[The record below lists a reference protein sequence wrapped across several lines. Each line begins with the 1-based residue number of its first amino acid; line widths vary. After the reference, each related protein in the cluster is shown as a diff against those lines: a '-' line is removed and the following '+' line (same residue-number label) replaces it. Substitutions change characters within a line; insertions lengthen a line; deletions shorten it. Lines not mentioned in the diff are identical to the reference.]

1 MRPRSIRARTTLVA
15 TAATAATLL
24 VASLLMLRAVEDS
37 LTESR
42 DQAAQA
48 RAAQLVAA
56 LVTDGAVPAGLEVG
70 EDEMAQVVAADG
82 TVLAASESLG
92 DAPAVADLAPPPGAF
107 AMATV
112 SEVPDDED
120 TETFRVWAT
129 GARGA
134 EGPVRVYV
142 GTSPE
147 RVHEAVAAARRSLL
161 VGVPLVVVALAALTS
176 WLAGRALAPVE
187 RIRSEVA
194 TISDSAPA
202 RGVPVPD
209 TGDEVERLAR
219 TMNQMLA
226 RLEAAG
232 MRQREFVADA
242 SHELLSPIAA
252 LRMQLDV
259 AAAAGAEPDAALLAD
274 LDQDLTRLERLARDL
289 LLLARAEGRDA
300 AGRPVRPPPSGPALS
315 GPPPA
320 DLPLVDLDAIVLDE
334 ARRLPVPPGVVLDTR
349 GVSAAPVRGRA
360 EDLARLVRNLLEN
373 AAAHASSRVTLT
385 LSETA
390 APDHADARTVLT
402 VVDDGPGV
410 PPELEGR
417 VFERFV
423 TGSGARRV
431 GEGTGLGLAI
441 ARALAVQHG
450 GRLSLDG
457 SSAAGAV
464 FRLELP
470 AG

>member
-1 MRPRSIRARTTLVA
+1 MRPRSIRARATLVA

-48 RAAQLVAA
+48 RAARIVAA
-56 LVTDGAVPAGLEVG
+56 LATGGAVPARLEVG
-70 EDEMAQVVAADG
+70 EDEMAQVVAGDN
-82 TVLAASESLG
+82 TVLAASDNLG
-92 DAPAVADLAPPPGAF
+92 DAPAVTDLAPAPGTF
-107 AMATV
+107 TMSTV
-112 SEVPDDED
+112 SRVPDDED

-129 GARGA
+129 AGRATGA
-134 EGPVRVYV
+134 PVRVYV

-147 RVHEAVAAARRSLL
+147 RVHEAVAATRRSLL
-161 VGVPLVVVALAALTS
+161 VGVPLVVLALAGLTS
-176 WLAGRALAPVE
+176 WLVGRALAPVD

-219 TMNQMLA
+219 TMNEMLA

-252 LRMQLDV
+252 LRIQLDV
-259 AAAAGAEPDAALLAD
+259 AATSGAEPDAGLLAD
-274 LDQDLTRLERLARDL
+274 LDQDVTRLERLARDL
-289 LLLARAEGRDA
+289 LLLARAERHDA
-300 AGRPVRPPPSGPALS
+300 T
-315 GPPPA
+315 

-334 ARRLPVPPGVVLDTR
+334 ARRLQPPPGVLLDTR
-349 GVSAAPVRGRA
+349 GVSAAPVRGRP

-373 AAAHASSRVTLT
+373 AAAHATTRVTVGLT
-385 LSETA
+385 ETEA
-390 APDHADARTVLT
+390 EAPAGDARTVLT
-402 VVDDGPGV
+402 VADDGPGV
-410 PPELEGR
+410 PPELDGR

-441 ARALAVQHG
+441 ARALAHQHG
-450 GRLSLDG
+450 GRLSLQG
-457 SSAAGAV
+457 TSAAGAV